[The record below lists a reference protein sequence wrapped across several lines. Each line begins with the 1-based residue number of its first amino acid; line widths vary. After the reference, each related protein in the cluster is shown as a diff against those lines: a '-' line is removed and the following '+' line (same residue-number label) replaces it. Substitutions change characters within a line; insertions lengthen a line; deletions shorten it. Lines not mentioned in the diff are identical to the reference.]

1 VGQGYVAGD
10 AVIRTFF
17 QTLGIAFL
25 VVVASAHVGSPDTW
39 FEGNAGPYHV
49 TVQIETAG
57 VVPGVAK
64 VFVRAPGE
72 KLDAVTV
79 QANKF
84 DATGGAPPPEK
95 ALPVEG
101 DPGLFAGRLWMMT
114 SGSNSVTVAVRGAK
128 GSGKVVVPVVV
139 VAYSRLKLDVPMA
152 IGLSAMGV
160 FLFVGLVTIVGAAV
174 REGSLSPGE
183 PPTPRTQKNARN
195 AMALTAVTVTVLIVG
210 GWRWWNSEDAAY
222 QRSIYRPLTSKA
234 AIVRGDGYDML
245 AVSITDSVW
254 MHRTDSLWLSG
265 RRASSWSPLVEDHG
279 KLMHLFLIRDDM
291 SAFAHLHPPTNDSTV
306 FPSVL
311 PPLPNGTYRVF
322 ADIVHESGFTQ
333 TMVSSVQIEGLRGS
347 PKGSGD
353 PDDSWFVGDAST
365 NTVKL
370 DSGATMEWER
380 GSGPLKAGA
389 PAALRFVVKNADGT
403 PATLEPYMGMPGHA
417 VIQRDDGS
425 VFVHL
430 HPMGTISMASQMAF
444 EMRQAGD
451 SVRGSLGK
459 RLAGAESQML
469 LHAPTTVGVV
479 SFPYAFPRPGKYRIW
494 VQVKLD
500 GRIAT
505 GSFPASVD

>member
-1 VGQGYVAGD
+1 MT
-10 AVIRTFF
+10 RTFF
-17 QTLGIAFL
+17 QTLGIAAL

-72 KLDAVTV
+72 KLDAVTI

-101 DPGLFAGRLWMMT
+101 DPGLFAGKLWMMT
-114 SGSNSVTVAVRGAK
+114 GGSNSVTVAVRGAK

-139 VAYSRLKLDVPMA
+139 VAYSRLKLDVPMG
-152 IGLSAMGV
+152 IGLSVMGV
-160 FLFVGLVTIVGAAV
+160 FLFAGLVTIVGAAV

-183 PPTPRTQKNARN
+183 PPTPQTQKKARN
-195 AMALTAVTVTVLIVG
+195 AMALTAVLLVVLLVG
-210 GWRWWNSEDAAY
+210 GWRWWNSEDADF

-234 AIVRGDGYDML
+234 SLTRGFPYDVFDV
-245 AVSITDSVW
+245 AITDSVW
-254 MHRTDSLWLSG
+254 AHRTDSLWLSK
-265 RRASSWSPLVEDHG
+265 RRASSWSPLIEDHG
-279 KLMHLFLIRDDM
+279 KLMHVFLIRDDM
-291 SAFAHLHPPTNDSTV
+291 GAFAHLHPSTTDSV
-306 FPSVL
+306 RFPSML
-311 PPLPNGTYRVF
+311 PALPAGKYRVF

-333 TMVSSVQIEGLRGS
+333 TMVSSIRLDSLRALPTGI
-347 PKGSGD
+347 GD
-353 PDDSWFVGDAST
+353 RDDSWFVGGASA
-365 NTVKL
+365 NVAKL
-370 DSGATMEWER
+370 DSGATMEWDH
-380 GSGPLKAGA
+380 GSAPLKAGA

-417 VIQRDDGS
+417 VVQRDDGS

-444 EMRQAGD
+444 EMRQPGD

-459 RLAGAESQML
+459 RLAGAETQMMQ
-469 LHAPTTVGVV
+469 HAPTTVGVV
-479 SFPYAFPRPGKYRIW
+479 SFPYAFPKPGKYRIW
-494 VQVKLD
+494 VQVRLS

-505 GSFPASVD
+505 GSFSASVE